1 MKGSLRQRS
10 PGSWEL
16 TIDTGRDALGR
27 RQRKFVTVRG
37 TKAQAQRR
45 LRELLSNID
54 RGIPPI
60 PDKTLLRDWL
70 DRWMAEVIAPNR
82 RQGTKERYRDIIDR
96 YINPYIGH
104 IPLANV
110 GPAQIQ
116 ALETELSRR
125 LSPKGVGQAHNV
137 LSGAMKH
144 ALRQELVQRN
154 SVSLVSPPAVR
165 RQEVP
170 PPDIQAVRAALDLAR
185 WEDHDLFP
193 AMYLIAY
200 TGLRRGEALGLLWEH
215 VDLDRGFVTVEGSL
229 VRSRERGLILEP
241 PKTNA
246 GRRMVDLDSSTV
258 EVLAEHRRAQ
268 AETRAM
274 MREAYDH
281 RGRVFADAIGGW
293 VHPQRLYT
301 TVKSYGRR
309 VGHGSMSVRSLRHFH
324 ASLML
329 QNRENI
335 VVVSKRLGH
344 ANVSITSDIYAHALP
359 GWQKQAAEAFAKVM
373 DADTDADNADDSI
386 PPSTTAHT

>member
-1 MKGSLRQRS
+1 M
-10 PGSWEL
+10 
-16 TIDTGRDALGR
+16 
-27 RQRKFVTVRG
+27 
-37 TKAQAQRR
+37 
-45 LRELLSNID
+45 
-54 RGIPPI
+54 
-60 PDKTLLRDWL
+60 
-70 DRWMAEVIAPNR
+70 
-82 RQGTKERYRDIIDR
+82 
-96 YINPYIGH
+96 
-104 IPLANV
+104 
-110 GPAQIQ
+110 
-116 ALETELSRR
+116 
-125 LSPKGVGQAHNV
+125 
-137 LSGAMKH
+137 
-144 ALRQELVQRN
+144 
-154 SVSLVSPPAVR
+154 
-165 RQEVP
+165 
-170 PPDIQAVRAALDLAR
+170 
-185 WEDHDLFP
+185 
-193 AMYLIAY
+193 
-200 TGLRRGEALGLLWEH
+200 GLLWEH

-281 RGRVFADAIGGW
+281 RGRVFADAIGDW

-359 GWQKQAAEAFAKVM
+359 GWQKQAAEAFAKAM
-373 DADTDADNADDSI
+373 DADTDADNVDNSI
-386 PPSTTAHT
+386 PPSPTAHD